1 MTSKTQLCQ
10 DSLFQGTH
18 PSFIEPTTG
27 THAPGFTPSKTMLNL
42 SQNSMSK
49 ELNGPIESTDRNPF
63 PWRDII
69 DEKRKEK
76 LEEKR
81 LREIERQRR
90 VSMANLIVKKNNDA
104 LDKLEKMI

>member
-1 MTSKTQLCQ
+1 
-10 DSLFQGTH
+10 
-18 PSFIEPTTG
+18 
-27 THAPGFTPSKTMLNL
+27 MLNF

-69 DEKRKEK
+69 GEKLKEK

-81 LREIERQRR
+81 QQEIELQRR
-90 VSMANLIVKKNNDA
+90 VSMAKLIVKKNNDA
-104 LDKLEKMI
+104 LDKLVKMM